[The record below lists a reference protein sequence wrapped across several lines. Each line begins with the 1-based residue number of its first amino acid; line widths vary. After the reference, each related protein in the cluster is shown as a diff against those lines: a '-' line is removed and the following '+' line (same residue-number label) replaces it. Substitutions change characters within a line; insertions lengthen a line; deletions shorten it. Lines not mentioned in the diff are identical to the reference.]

1 MYNQLIYWVSFAG
14 KMIKTLIWYES
25 LIFIVCIYMSIVI
38 ETGMLKQLVDK
49 LDRLEDDKKNVLD
62 DMKTV
67 YNEAKSQGFDVKTL
81 KKIIKMRRMDRNK
94 LEEDDALLE
103 TYRNALGV

>member
-1 MYNQLIYWVSFAG
+1 
-14 KMIKTLIWYES
+14 
-25 LIFIVCIYMSIVI
+25 MSIVI

>member
-1 MYNQLIYWVSFAG
+1 MISFAG
-14 KMIKTLIWYES
+14 KTGEFLIDYDS
-25 LIFIVCIYMSIVI
+25 LIFTLIIYMSITI

-49 LDRLEDDKKNVLD
+49 LDRLEDDKKNILD
-62 DMKTV
+62 DIKTV

-81 KKIIKMRRMDRNK
+81 KKIVKMRRMDRNK